1 MKTDYQLSKESG
13 RGDKA
18 QISDTYR
25 IEIIVSGIK
34 SKTRAFELKE
44 DLIYTF
50 LKHKHA
56 GLEFEEREAPILNEK
71 TGYYTHSVF
80 DDY

>member
-1 MKTDYQLSKESG
+1 MKTDYQLSKEFR

-18 QISDTYR
+18 QKNDTYR
-25 IEIIVSGIK
+25 IEVIVSGVR
-34 SKTRAFELKE
+34 SKTRAFELRE

-56 GLEFEEREAPILNEK
+56 GLEFEEREASILNEK
-71 TGYYTHSVF
+71 TGYYADSVF